1 MLAPDTRAAVE
12 GFFQAWESASRRKQE
27 HLRSMVPIA
36 AMQQSAVD
44 HEDPWVRRRC
54 LGFLDHYAA
63 ETSAAVFVKAL
74 DDPVA
79 PVRDIALHGLACEQ
93 CRTAE
98 LCVTDVTPKVVRVL
112 ESDPNPEV
120 RFKAIPILRRLSS
133 RDPAALAA
141 ITRAAELD
149 ADERV
154 RLAATAILRGER
166 PRRWSQFRRAAASRK
181 AKASRRHEPHDA
193 SE

>member
-120 RFKAIPILRRLSS
+120 RFKALPILRRLSS
-133 RDPAALAA
+133 
-141 ITRAAELD
+141 
-149 ADERV
+149 
-154 RLAATAILRGER
+154 
-166 PRRWSQFRRAAASRK
+166 
-181 AKASRRHEPHDA
+181 
-193 SE
+193 